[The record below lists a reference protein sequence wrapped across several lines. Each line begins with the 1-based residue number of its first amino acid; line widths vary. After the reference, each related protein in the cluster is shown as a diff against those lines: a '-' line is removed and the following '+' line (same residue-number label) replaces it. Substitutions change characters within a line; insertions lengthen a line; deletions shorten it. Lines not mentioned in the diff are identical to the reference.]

1 MTIYPQLDIPETL
14 AAGPGPGN
22 TDPRVLERFA
32 KTGVADHMQ
41 KDVLRGMLEA
51 KEMLRE
57 LWGTKNVYT
66 YGVAGTGF
74 SGLDCVLQLI
84 LPGDK
89 VVAFPNGT
97 FSGIDTL
104 TIRMKAA
111 TAEELAAD
119 SLNPKAKSVIVVDTP
134 HGQSVTAETVDK
146 ALAEHKPMWAFMAHW
161 ETGSGRINDLKGFS
175 DACLKHGVM
184 GICDAVSSLGVADFN
199 IDDYPGVVAW
209 ASCPQK
215 GVLSLPLTY
224 APVSFTD
231 KAIEMVK
238 KRGCRSYVHHPI
250 LDARHWGI
258 IDGKDSPTPGYH
270 QTHSCYAV
278 AAFHEALRIILG
290 YGRRR
295 KASDY
300 AYHEKALR
308 QAVEAMGCDVTSNMT
323 SLVVLNLPGKL
334 KGKEKELVQGA
345 RAQGFGIWPTLSEPV
360 QVRIGILNQLSPEQI
375 SRDHRPLRRR
385 HARHGRRVRQ
395 GEGDERAQ
403 ILLRQGRLKR
413 GFIALAIARGGGLR
427 SFASFFALWRP
438 WTSDAWLRT
447 AARGAGS
454 PRSTRGRGYG
464 RCAGARA
471 GCRSPCRHVR
481 ECDGDEHPPRNDGV
495 EFRGPGAHAQHRGF

>member
-1 MTIYPQLDIPETL
+1 MTIYPPLEIPETL

-22 TDPRVLERFA
+22 TDPRVLERFV

-41 KDVLRGMLEA
+41 KDVLRGMIEA

-66 YGVAGTGF
+66 YGVGGTGF
-74 SGLDCVLQLI
+74 SGLDCVLSMI

-89 VVAFPNGT
+89 VVVFPNGT
-97 FSGIDTL
+97 FSGIDSL
-104 TIRMKAA
+104 TIRMKAS
-111 TAEELAAD
+111 TREDLAAD
-119 SLNPKAKSVIVVDTP
+119 SLNPKPKNVATVETP
-134 HGQSVTAETVDK
+134 HGKSVTAEIVDK
-146 ALAEHKPMWAFMAHW
+146 ALAEHKPMWAFIAHW

-184 GICDAVSSLGVADFN
+184 GIVDAVSSLGVADFN

-231 KAIEMVK
+231 GAIEVVR
-238 KRGCRSYVHHPI
+238 KRGCYTYVHHPI
-250 LDARHWGI
+250 LEGRHWGI
-258 IDGKDSPTPGYH
+258 IDGKDVPTPAYH
-270 QTHSCYAV
+270 RTHSCYAV

-323 SLVVLNLPGKL
+323 SLIVLNLPGKL
-334 KGKEKELVQGA
+334 AGKEKELVAGA

-360 QVRIGILNQLSPEQI
+360 QVRIGILNQLTPQAITEI
-375 SRDHRPLRRR
+375 
-385 HARHGRRVRQ
+385 AGRFADAMLAMGAEFDKQQVMNQ
-395 GEGDERAQ
+395 
-403 ILLRQGRLKR
+403 LKSYY
-413 GFIALAIARGGGLR
+413 AK
-427 SFASFFALWRP
+427 
-438 WTSDAWLRT
+438 
-447 AARGAGS
+447 AA
-454 PRSTRGRGYG
+454 
-464 RCAGARA
+464 
-471 GCRSPCRHVR
+471 
-481 ECDGDEHPPRNDGV
+481 
-495 EFRGPGAHAQHRGF
+495 